1 MDKVLKDL
9 KKLKDIYY
17 ETIKCNLGEE
27 LEVSLRL
34 LTSEEETD
42 VHDYSAKYEQG
53 IAYLYSIKR
62 ETVARA
68 IVELNGN
75 TIPETLDDDKQ
86 GKVQKHIWIR
96 ENIIKGWSQ
105 VLIDEIWQQYAKLL
119 VKMEAKINSSIK
131 EEGKEK
137 AKE

>member
-9 KKLKDIYY
+9 KKLKDVYY
-17 ETIKCNLGEE
+17 ETIKCNLGED

-34 LTSEEETD
+34 LSSEEETD
-42 VHDYSAKYEQG
+42 VHDFSAKYEQG

-75 TIPETLDDDKQ
+75 KIPETLEDDKQ
-86 GKVQKHIWIR
+86 GKVQKHIWLR

-119 VKMEAKINSSIK
+119 INMEAKINASIK

-137 AKE
+137 DKE